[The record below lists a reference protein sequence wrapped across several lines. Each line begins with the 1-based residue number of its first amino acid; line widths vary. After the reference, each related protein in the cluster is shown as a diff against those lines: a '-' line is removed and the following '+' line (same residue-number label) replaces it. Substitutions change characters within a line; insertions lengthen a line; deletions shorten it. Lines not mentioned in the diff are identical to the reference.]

1 MTAIFVPA
9 FVIVAFTIAAVVLI
23 LCLRE
28 LRRLRSEVAHY
39 RAVSIRRLATIVEL
53 SSQAAANKRSGL
65 FALPVCSR
73 EREKN

>member
-1 MTAIFVPA
+1 MTTLFPAI
-9 FVIVAFTIAAVVLI
+9 FVIVALTVAALVLV
-23 LCLRE
+23 LCWSE
-28 LRRLRSEVAHY
+28 LRRLRAEVAHY
-39 RAVSIRRLATIVEL
+39 RAVAIRRLATIVEL